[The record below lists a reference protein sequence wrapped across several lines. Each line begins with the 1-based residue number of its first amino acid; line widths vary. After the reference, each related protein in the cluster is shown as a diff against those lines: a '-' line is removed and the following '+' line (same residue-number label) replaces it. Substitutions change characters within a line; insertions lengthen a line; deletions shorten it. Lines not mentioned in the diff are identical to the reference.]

1 LSNVRQRPFI
11 TRSRFTLLAIATL
24 LRSPL
29 LPPAAHLPHVCARV
43 CMCAF
48 PTAPAKQSMTDA
60 IRSSADE
67 ICNRNNTETNI
78 ENTA

>member
-1 LSNVRQRPFI
+1 
-11 TRSRFTLLAIATL
+11 
-24 LRSPL
+24 

-43 CMCAF
+43 RTCVYVRISNCSRK
-48 PTAPAKQSMTDA
+48 AKHADA

-67 ICNRNNTETNI
+67 ICNRNNTETTI